1 MGEPIVSPDGNLMW
15 DGFQWVPV
23 PPDNIPSISEP
34 QSRDS
39 HWKVIWNT
47 TLNWILPTVILF
59 VVAIQLYDLLIET
72 GKFSD
77 DYSTEIS
84 YILAGVVYL
93 FYVVWRYEK
102 IIGLTDLYSSFKL
115 TFSLTI
121 IIPIIIVVIADFGS
135 IPIAIVAD
143 YLFPTE
149 PYPLVSDE
157 ASLSDP
163 IYLILVFISLAIV
176 APITEELAFRG
187 LVLDY
192 LRKYYGNWPAIILS
206 AVMFGL
212 IHFIPPAIAGATYG
226 GIIYG
231 WLRIKTEKLWPS
243 MICHSVWNSFVFF
256 VTYILIW

>member
-1 MGEPIVSPDGNLMW
+1 MGGPIVSPDGSLIW

-23 PPDNIPSISEP
+23 PSDTITN
-34 QSRDS
+34 QSTLRDS
-39 HWKVIWNT
+39 HWRVIWNT
-47 TLNWILPTVILF
+47 TLNWILPTIILF
-59 VVAIQLYDLLIET
+59 WALIEINDLLIKT

-77 DYSTEIS
+77 DYSFEIS

-93 FYVVWRYEK
+93 FYIIWRYEK
-102 IIGLTDLYSSFKL
+102 IIGLPELYSSLKL
-115 TFSLTI
+115 TFSFAI
-121 IIPIIIVVIADFGS
+121 IIPIIIVIIADFGS
-135 IPIAIVAD
+135 IPIAFVAD

-157 ASLSDP
+157 ESLSDP
-163 IYLILVFISLAIV
+163 LYLILVYITLAIV

-187 LVLDY
+187 LILDY
-192 LRKYYGNWPAIILS
+192 LRKNYGNWPAIILS

-212 IHFIPPAIAGATYG
+212 IHFIPTGIAVATYG

-231 WLRIKTEKLWPS
+231 WLRIKTERLWPS

-256 VTYILIW
+256 VTYILI